1 MWAELSSQGSA
12 TRIDGPLLF
21 LRRNLEVTLGEAVE
35 VVVEGDATQLPRV
48 GRVTSVDEQTMIV
61 EVLESTQGLGLDTLR
76 VRFLGQ
82 PLRLGVGP
90 GLLGRVFNGMG
101 QPADGGPPVAAREW
115 RRIEGR
121 AMNPAQ
127 RALPRDFIQTG
138 ISAIDLTNSLIRGQ
152 KLPIFSGGGLPHD
165 RLAIEIA
172 RHARLRDGKAGAA
185 PPPANPARVAGGKG
199 NAVAAGSSATG
210 EFAIVFVGIGISHDA
225 AEGFRR
231 AMEDSGALGHTAM
244 FLNLASEPSP
254 QRLLTP
260 RVALTAAE
268 YLAFDEGRHVLVIL
282 TDMTNYCEALREVS
296 ASHGEIPS
304 RKGYPG
310 YMYSDLASIYE
321 RAGAA
326 RGGAG
331 AKGGTVTQLPILT
344 MPADDISHP
353 IPDLTGYITEGQI
366 VLDRGLDHRGVY
378 PPINVLP
385 SLSRLFD
392 LGTGKGYT
400 DADHPAL
407 AHQLFASYAKATRV
421 RLLASVVGLDGLS
434 DTDRSYLR
442 LAERFER
449 ELVAQDG
456 ARSLDESMAIG
467 WRLLGELPHGELT
480 RLSDAQ
486 IDRHVAAP
494 LGSPDTTKA
503 GDG

>member
-1 MWAELSSQGSA
+1 MMWAELSAHGTA

-35 VVVEGDATQLPRV
+35 VLVESEPHPRV
-48 GRVTSVDEQTMIV
+48 GRVTSLDEETIVV
-61 EVLESTQGLGLDTLR
+61 EVLESTQGLGLADLR
-76 VRFLGQ
+76 VRFRGE
-82 PLRLGVGP
+82 PMRLGVGP

-101 QPADGGPPVAAREW
+101 QPADGGPPVAAHEW
-115 RRIEGR
+115 RRIDAR
-121 AMNPAQ
+121 AMNPAR
-127 RALPRDFIQTG
+127 RALPRDFIETG
-138 ISAIDLTNSLIRGQ
+138 VSAIDLTNSLIRGQ
-152 KLPIFSGGGLPHD
+152 KLPIFSSGGLPHD

-172 RHARLRDGKAGAA
+172 RHARLRSEGGHAG
-185 PPPANPARVAGGKG
+185 PPQVSALPSGGG
-199 NAVAAGSSATG
+199 HGEAVTLGSSGSG
-210 EFAIVFVGIGISHDA
+210 EGFAIVFVGIGVSYDA
-225 AEGFRR
+225 AESFRR
-231 AMEDSGALGHTAM
+231 AMQDSGALGHTAM

-310 YMYSDLASIYE
+310 YMYSDLATIYE
-321 RAGAA
+321 RAGSA
-326 RGGAG
+326 RG
-331 AKGGTVTQLPILT
+331 AKGTVTQLPILT

-366 VLDRGLDHRGVY
+366 VLDRALDHKGVY

-392 LGTGKGYT
+392 QGTGKGFT
-400 DADHPAL
+400 HADHPAL
-407 AHQLFASYAKATRV
+407 AHQLFASYAKAVRV
-421 RLLASVVGLDGLS
+421 RVLASVVGQEGL
-434 DTDRSYLR
+434 TEVDRGYLAF
-442 LAERFER
+442 AERFER

-456 ARSLDESMAIG
+456 ARTLDASMAAG
-467 WRLLGELPHGELT
+467 WRLLQGLPRGELT

-486 IDRHVAAP
+486 IAAH
-494 LGSPDTTKA
+494 LTGGDTPVR

>member
-1 MWAELSSQGSA
+1 MWAELSVQGTA
-12 TRIDGPLLF
+12 QRIDGPLLF

-35 VVVEGDATQLPRV
+35 VLIDDERPRI
-48 GRVTSVDEQTMIV
+48 GRVTSLDEQTIVV
-61 EVLESTQGLGLDTLR
+61 EVLESTQGLSLAGLR
-76 VRFLGQ
+76 VRFRGE
-82 PLRLGVGP
+82 PMRFGVGP

-101 QPADGGPPVAAREW
+101 QPADGGPPVAALEW
-115 RRIEGR
+115 RRIDAR
-121 AMNPAQ
+121 TLNPAR
-127 RALPRDFIQTG
+127 RALPRDFIETG
-138 ISAIDLTNSLIRGQ
+138 VSAIDLTNSLIRGQ
-152 KLPIFSGGGLPHD
+152 KLPIFSSGGLPHD

-172 RHARLRDGKAGAA
+172 RHARLRNTQGRGTAASRAGTS
-185 PPPANPARVAGGKG
+185 V
-199 NAVAAGSSATG
+199 G
-210 EFAIVFVGIGISHDA
+210 EFAIVFVGIGVSHDS
-225 AEGFRR
+225 AENFRR

-310 YMYSDLASIYE
+310 FMYSDLATIYE
-321 RAGAA
+321 RAGSA
-326 RGGAG
+326 RGSR
-331 AKGGTVTQLPILT
+331 GTVTQLPILT

-366 VLDRGLDHRGVY
+366 VLDRALDHQGVY

-392 LGTGKGYT
+392 QGTGEGFT
-400 DADHPAL
+400 HADHPAL
-407 AHQLFASYAKATRV
+407 AHQLFASYARAVRV
-421 RLLASVVGLDGLS
+421 RVLASVVGQEGLT
-434 DTDRSYLR
+434 DTDRR
-442 LAERFER
+442 HLAFAGRFER
-449 ELVAQDG
+449 ELVAQEG
-456 ARSLDESMAIG
+456 ARSLDDSMAIA
-467 WRLLGELPHGELT
+467 WAVLRDLPERELT

-486 IDRHVAAP
+486 IARHLGAADA
-494 LGSPDTTKA
+494 STRS
-503 GDG
+503 DG

>member
-1 MWAELSSQGSA
+1 MMWAELSAHGTA

-35 VVVEGDATQLPRV
+35 VLVESEPHPRV
-48 GRVTSVDEQTMIV
+48 GRVTSLDEETIVV
-61 EVLESTQGLGLDTLR
+61 EVLESTQGLGLADLR
-76 VRFLGQ
+76 VRFRGE
-82 PLRLGVGP
+82 PMRLGVGP

-101 QPADGGPPVAAREW
+101 QPADGGPPVAAHEW
-115 RRIEGR
+115 RRIDAR
-121 AMNPAQ
+121 AMNPAR
-127 RALPRDFIQTG
+127 RALPRDFIETG
-138 ISAIDLTNSLIRGQ
+138 VSAIDLTNSLIRGQ
-152 KLPIFSGGGLPHD
+152 KLPIFSSGGLPHD

-172 RHARLRDGKAGAA
+172 RHARLRDA
-185 PPPANPARVAGGKG
+185 KG
-199 NAVAAGSSATG
+199 G
-210 EFAIVFVGIGISHDA
+210 EFAIVFVGIGVSYDS
-225 AEGFRR
+225 AESFRR

-254 QRLLTP
+254 QRLLAP

-310 YMYSDLASIYE
+310 YMYSDLATIYE
-321 RAGAA
+321 RAGSTRGAA
-326 RGGAG
+326 
-331 AKGGTVTQLPILT
+331 GTVTQLPILT

-366 VLDRGLDHRGVY
+366 VLDRALDRRGVY

-392 LGTGKGYT
+392 QGTGKGYT
-400 DADHPAL
+400 HADHPAL

-421 RLLASVVGLDGLS
+421 RVLASVVGQEGLTAS
-434 DTDRSYLR
+434 DRRYL
-442 LAERFER
+442 AFADRFER
-449 ELVAQDG
+449 ELVAQEG
-456 ARSLDESMAIG
+456 ARHLDESMAVG
-467 WRLLGELPHGELT
+467 WRLLGDLPRGELS
-480 RLSDAQ
+480 RLNDAQ
-486 IDRHVAAP
+486 ISRHVP
-494 LGSPDTTKA
+494 SGPSSERT
-503 GDG
+503 DG

>member
-1 MWAELSSQGSA
+1 MWADLSVQGTA

-35 VVVEGDATQLPRV
+35 VLMDDAPPRV
-48 GRVTSVDEQTMIV
+48 GRVTGLDEQSIV
-61 EVLESTQGLGLDTLR
+61 IELLQNTQGLSLDRVR
-76 VRFLGQ
+76 VRFRGE
-82 PLRLGVGP
+82 PARLGVGP

-101 QPADGGPPVAAREW
+101 QPTDGGPPVAAVDW
-115 RRIEGR
+115 RRIDAR

-127 RALPRDFIQTG
+127 RALPRDFIETG

-152 KLPIFSGGGLPHD
+152 KLPIFSCGGLPHD

-172 RHARLRDGKAGAA
+172 RHARLRDA
-185 PPPANPARVAGGKG
+185 
-199 NAVAAGSSATG
+199 SAG
-210 EFAIVFVGIGISHDA
+210 EFAIVFVGIGVSWDT

-231 AMEDSGALGHTAM
+231 AMEGSGALGHTAM

-254 QRLLTP
+254 QRLMTP
-260 RVALTAAE
+260 RIALTAAE
-268 YLAFDEGRHVLVIL
+268 YLAFDEGRHVLVVM

-310 YMYSDLASIYE
+310 YLYSDLATIYE
-321 RAGAA
+321 RAGSA
-326 RGGAG
+326 RGSR
-331 AKGGTVTQLPILT
+331 GTVTQLPILT

-366 VLDRGLDHRGVY
+366 VLDRALDHQGVY

-392 LGTGKGYT
+392 QGTGQGFT
-400 DADHPAL
+400 HADHPAL
-407 AHQLFASYAKATRV
+407 AHQLFAAYAKAVRV
-421 RLLASVVGLDGLS
+421 RVLASVVGPDGLTP
-434 DTDRSYLR
+434 TDRAYL
-442 LAERFER
+442 AFATGFEA
-449 ELVAQDG
+449 ELVAQQ
-456 ARSLDESMAIG
+456 APRSLDDSMALA
-467 WRLLGELPHGELT
+467 WRLLATLPRSELV

-486 IDRHVAAP
+486 IEAH
-494 LGSPDTTKA
+494 LGGA
-503 GDG
+503 HA